1 MGAIIIIGRIIAV
14 WTAHGL
20 FSICAKTKDITLK
33 ELGFITW
40 GGMIR
45 GAIAFGLV
53 LKIPKDPSED
63 GYVFKERAIIITTT
77 LANVIFTTVF
87 FGSFMPVV

>member
-1 MGAIIIIGRIIAV
+1 
-14 WTAHGL
+14 
-20 FSICAKTKDITLK
+20 
-33 ELGFITW
+33 
-40 GGMIR
+40 MIR

-87 FGSFMPVV
+87 FGSFMPVVQKILVPVTPKTQNEYFEDK